1 MGKIFKIEI
10 WERNKLDSVEAI
22 AYLVKNGK
30 NNMSA
35 YEEGLTEME
44 IEVVSGYV
52 LEEAKND
59 WHSEGMI
66 SKVKSFWDSFF
77 NQDIEEKKL
86 GWQNFFRFIVEVFI
100 RMEGIFLDG
109 KIFKIEIWERNKL
122 DSVEAIA
129 YLVKNG
135 KNNMSAYQE
144 RLTETEIEKVS
155 AYVLESAKNDWHSEG
170 MMSKVKSFW
179 DKILG
184 VRSQESGGKN
194 L

>member
-1 MGKIFKIEI
+1 M
-10 WERNKLDSVEAI
+10 
-22 AYLVKNGK
+22 
-30 NNMSA
+30 
-35 YEEGLTEME
+35 
-44 IEVVSGYV
+44 
-52 LEEAKND
+52 
-59 WHSEGMI
+59 
-66 SKVKSFWDSFF
+66 
-77 NQDIEEKKL
+77 
-86 GWQNFFRFIVEVFI
+86 
-100 RMEGIFLDG
+100 
-109 KIFKIEIWERNKL
+109 

-155 AYVLESAKNDWHSEG
+155 AYVLEEAKNDWPYEG

-184 VRSQESGGKN
+184 VRSQESGGNN